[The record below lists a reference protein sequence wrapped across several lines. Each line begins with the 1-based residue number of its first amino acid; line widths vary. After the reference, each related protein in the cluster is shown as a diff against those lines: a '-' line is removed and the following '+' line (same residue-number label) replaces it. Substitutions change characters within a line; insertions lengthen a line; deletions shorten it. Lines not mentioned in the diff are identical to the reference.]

1 MFFYGRIPLMQ
12 WQVKLVVELAK
23 DEKKLMV
30 FNSMLNIMLVSCYG
44 AWALFKKNNLG
55 LGNLVLHYSY
65 K

>member
-44 AWALFKKNNLG
+44 A
-55 LGNLVLHYSY
+55 
-65 K
+65 